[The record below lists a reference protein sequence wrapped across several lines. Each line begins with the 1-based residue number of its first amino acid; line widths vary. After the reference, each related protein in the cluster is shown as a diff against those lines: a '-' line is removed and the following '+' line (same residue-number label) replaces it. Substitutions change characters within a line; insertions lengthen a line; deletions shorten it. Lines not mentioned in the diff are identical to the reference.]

1 MCSIIYPLSAEAAYS
16 NDNANSNVVV
26 EVKNNSGILN
36 DIKGSKSA
44 DGATNYI
51 NLLFP
56 CGMDIKNIAVTF
68 SDGSVETF
76 DLSKPVELALKST
89 TMNSLRT
96 YIMRAMV
103 SDLPAFHINID
114 ESKGSIADMHR
125 SGGHTVE
132 CFGEYSLIT
141 PDGNSVSGTLSMRG
155 RGNATWGLEKKPY
168 QLTFDVKADLLG
180 MGEAKKWNL
189 LANHGDRSLMRSK
202 IVYDMAHEIGVN
214 YAVDSEFV
222 DVFMN
227 GEYIGNYLLTEKV
240 QVNKER
246 VNITDAGFLIEY
258 DTRGQGEP
266 YHFRA
271 PLTEQF
277 VVIKE
282 PDIVPDELFKE
293 ADEYITDMEN
303 AIAAE
308 NGINSKGKHYTEYL
322 DIESSIKVCWLNE
335 IVKNGDYGMGSTY
348 YYKDFDT
355 ILFAGPA
362 WDFDIILANATANF
376 GAPTPAKQNN
386 LGSTTGWW
394 LRMVNE
400 QSDEN
405 TSVSIQRHLFKHEDY
420 RKASMDMYF
429 STIREAMYNM
439 LDNIRVQEE
448 YLQNS
453 STLNFARWNVLEHG
467 HTWQTDNRATT
478 YKGEVNFIYNFLS
491 ERIDW
496 IDRTMNAEYEDYYGY
511 AYVEPAEEIIPDA
524 AETEVSDTAESE
536 TAPESKSN
544 SAVYIIIGVVLG
556 IAVVIIAVISLRK
569 RQAIIS

>member
-1 MCSIIYPLSAEAAYS
+1 MSQPLSAEIIYS
-16 NDNANSNVVV
+16 NENANSNVVV
-26 EVKNNSGILN
+26 EIKNNSGILN

-44 DGATNYI
+44 EGTTNYI

-56 CGMDIKNIAVTF
+56 CDIDIKNVAVTF

-76 DLSKPVELALKST
+76 DLSEQVEISLKST
-89 TMNSLRT
+89 SINQMRT
-96 YIMRAMV
+96 YTIRAMM

-114 ESKGSIADMHR
+114 ESKGSISDMNR
-125 SGGHTVE
+125 SGDHNVE
-132 CFGEYSLIT
+132 CFGEYSLVT
-141 PDGNSVSGTLSMRG
+141 PDGNTVSGTLSMRG

-180 MGEAKKWNL
+180 MGAAKKWNL

-202 IVYDMAHEIGVN
+202 IVYDMAHEIGLD
-214 YAVDSEFV
+214 YAIDSEFV

-227 GEYIGNYLLTEKV
+227 GEYLGNYLLTEKV

-246 VNITDAGFLIEY
+246 VGISAAGFLIEY

-266 YHFRA
+266 YYFRA

-282 PDIVPDELFKE
+282 PDVVSDELLSE
-293 ADEYITDMEN
+293 LDDYITDMEN

-322 DIESSIKVCWLNE
+322 DIESSVKVYWLNE
-335 IVKNGDYGMGSTY
+335 IVKNGDYGMGSTF

-355 ILFAGPA
+355 LLFAGPA

-376 GAPTPAKQNN
+376 GAPTATKQNN

-400 QSDEN
+400 KSDEN

-448 YLQNS
+448 FLQNS
-453 STLNFARWNVLEHG
+453 SKLNFSRWNVLEHG

-496 IDRTMNAEYEDYYGY
+496 IDRTMKAEYEDYYGH
-511 AYVEPAEEIIPDA
+511 AYVAPTEDNSTVADY
-524 AETEVSDTAESE
+524 TEVSDTTESE
-536 TAPESKSN
+536 ITPKSKSN
-544 SAVYIIIGVVLG
+544 NTIYFVLIGAVVG
-556 IAVVIIAVISLRK
+556 IAVIVAVVMIVRK